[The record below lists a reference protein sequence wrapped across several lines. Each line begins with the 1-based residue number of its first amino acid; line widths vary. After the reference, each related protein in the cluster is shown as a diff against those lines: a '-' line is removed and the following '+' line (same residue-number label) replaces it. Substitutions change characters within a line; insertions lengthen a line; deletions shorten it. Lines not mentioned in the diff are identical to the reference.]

1 MKRFRTKNP
10 FQKNIKA
17 TKTFLFRNSSI
28 LVLLCLLIAGV
39 ILGVSV
45 FRALAE
51 PDQRLVGEFL
61 YKSPQSIDWQNA
73 AATITASCIRHT
85 FVLVVLLLFGLTAF
99 GCPLILCAVLLCG
112 FRIGVILSIS
122 YLSNGMW
129 YMIAAVYPPILL
141 VGIATL
147 LAARRSL
154 QMSCVY
160 SCQLLPY
167 GAHCGGLWSE
177 FKHYLLS
184 YVICFGLT
192 VSASFAECLLQIL
205 ISMM

>member
-1 MKRFRTKNP
+1 M
-10 FQKNIKA
+10 
-17 TKTFLFRNSSI
+17 FRNSS
-28 LVLLCLLIAGV
+28 LLALLCLLIAGA
-39 ILGVSV
+39 ILGVCV
-45 FRALAE
+45 FRALDE
-51 PDQRLVGEFL
+51 PEQRLVSEFL
-61 YKSPQSIDWQNA
+61 YKSPQSIDWHNA
-73 AATITASCIRHT
+73 GVTITASCIRHALILI
-85 FVLVVLLLFGLTAF
+85 VLFLFGLTAF

-122 YLSNGMW
+122 YLSNGIW

-192 VSASFAECLLQIL
+192 ISASFAECLLQIL
-205 ISMM
+205 ISTM